1 MAEKF
6 KFSDKRKK
14 WIGKRTAVMKGSPL
28 LPSAGISTAY
38 YKKIMRLLDP
48 MAKETAREI
57 SKILNS
63 NAAGDFAQDASI
75 SSAFRI
81 MFNKLAR
88 KYDRSFSQHAVGY
101 ALWLERQSK
110 DHSKRMLGTSLHKLA
125 GGITIK
131 TDLMTGELDEKLK
144 ASVDKNT
151 SLIKSIQKNYLDQV
165 RSDVM
170 HSITSADSGGMA
182 GLREK
187 IHNSLTTRYKQQ
199 RNKAKNVA
207 LDQSKKVFNTINAER
222 MKAVGIKKF
231 QWHHT
236 GGSQRPRKDHIK
248 MDGNI
253 YSFDDLPVIDAR
265 TGERGI
271 PGQAIHCNCFMTPVF
286 EFEDGEEIT

>member
-1 MAEKF
+1 
-6 KFSDKRKK
+6 
-14 WIGKRTAVMKGSPL
+14 
-28 LPSAGISTAY
+28 
-38 YKKIMRLLDP
+38 MRY
-48 MAKETAREI
+48 
-57 SKILNS
+57 
-63 NAAGDFAQDASI
+63 GDFAQDASI

-101 ALWLERQSK
+101 ALWLERQSS

-207 LDQSKKVFNTINAER
+207 LDQSKKVFNTINAGR

-286 EFEDGEEIT
+286 ELEDGEEIT